1 MPALPFSRSLR
12 LTKTGSLGWKA
23 SSKTRRSP
31 GPGWW
36 RARVPAPHHNSTRTI
51 LLNWVSKSKVL
62 CIQQAVYPQLL
73 HFGRFCLPTYGFLVS
88 MGVLIGLWISVRNSE
103 RLGINGDKAWNLGI
117 LVVLCGIVGAKVLYV
132 INEGMSL
139 RDIFSIETLQ
149 AGGVFSGGLI
159 AAFLAAAWY
168 VRRHH
173 MPALGT
179 CDAFA
184 PGLALGHA
192 IGRIGCF
199 AAGCCYGK
207 ETHHFWGVVFHNPLA
222 KQITGTPLGVPLEP
236 TQLFESA
243 VELANFFFLMW
254 LLKRR
259 KFDGQVFGAFLM
271 IYGVAR
277 FFLEFLRDDPG
288 RGSVFGGAMSGT
300 QLIAIGLVIGG
311 GLICWLRAG
320 AKNVTAPTIGATR

>member
-1 MPALPFSRSLR
+1 M
-12 LTKTGSLGWKA
+12 
-23 SSKTRRSP
+23 
-31 GPGWW
+31 
-36 RARVPAPHHNSTRTI
+36 
-51 LLNWVSKSKVL
+51 
-62 CIQQAVYPQLL
+62 
-73 HFGRFCLPTYGFLVS
+73 HFGRFFLPTYGFLVS

-103 RLGINGDKAWNLGI
+103 RLGIDGEKAWNLGI

-132 INEGMSL
+132 INEGMSA
-139 RDIFSIETLQ
+139 REIFSIETLQ

-159 AAFLAAAWY
+159 AALLAAAWY

-207 ETHHFWGVVFHNPLA
+207 PTHHFWGVVFTNPLA
-222 KQITGTPLGVPLEP
+222 RQITGTPLGVPLEP

-259 KFDGQVFGAFLM
+259 KFDGQVFGAFM
-271 IYGVAR
+271 FIYGVAR
-277 FFLEFLRDDPG
+277 FFLEFIRDDQG
-288 RGSVFGGAMSGT
+288 RGSVFGGAMTGT
-300 QLIAIGLVIGG
+300 QLIALGLVVAG
-311 GLICWLRAG
+311 GLIWWLRPG
-320 AKNVTAPTIGATR
+320 AKAVPAQTVGATR